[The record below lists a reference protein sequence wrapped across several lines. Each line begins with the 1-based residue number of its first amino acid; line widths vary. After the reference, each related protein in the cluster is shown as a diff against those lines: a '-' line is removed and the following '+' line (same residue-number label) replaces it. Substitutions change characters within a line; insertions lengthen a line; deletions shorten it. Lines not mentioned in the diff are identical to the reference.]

1 MSHGSTGAWRRGPHR
16 SPVPHRSCPLRAKQ
30 RLLTVCGIFLWCAS
44 VAPAHAALVTLSGT
58 QFDLTYDTT
67 KLGSFGAPSLVGNT
81 LTFTLN
87 TFAAESL
94 NGAGAVTKNS
104 TVSGLV
110 LNAKS
115 GFQFG
120 AFDLVEFGDYTL
132 SGSGSFVRVQGQMR
146 AFNTGQ
152 ALTTQT
158 SANLV
163 VNPLTPL
170 TLNDG
175 NNHDWS
181 ASARIDASTP
191 TALPSLFNVIN
202 SNPSEVGLTLENRLL
217 AYTDPSGSG
226 FRQAFIEKKFVGVGV
241 QVTVLP
247 AAVPLPPSAALTIAG
262 LAAIALL
269 AHRRNRSE

>member
-1 MSHGSTGAWRRGPHR
+1 M
-16 SPVPHRSCPLRAKQ
+16 
-30 RLLTVCGIFLWCAS
+30 LLGCAS
-44 VAPAHAALVTLSGT
+44 LVAAHAALVTLSGT

-67 KLGSFGAPSLVGNT
+67 KLGSSGVPSLVGNT
-81 LTFTLN
+81 PTLTLN
-87 TFAAESL
+87 TFAAEAL

-104 TVSGLV
+104 TVSGLM

-120 AFDLVEFGDYTL
+120 SFDLVEFGDYTL
-132 SGSGSFVRVQGQMR
+132 NGNGNFVRVQGQMR

-158 SANLV
+158 SANLI
-163 VNPLTPL
+163 VNPLTAL
-170 TLNDG
+170 TINDG
-175 NNHDWS
+175 NNQNWS
-181 ASARIDASTP
+181 ASARIDAFTSA
-191 TALPSLFNVIN
+191 ALPSLFNVIN
-202 SNPSEVGLTLENRLL
+202 SNPNEVGLTLENRLT

-247 AAVPLPPSAALTIAG
+247 AAVPLRPSAALTIAG